1 MSMKKLLGIAAVLLV
16 VCAVAGAENLLKNPG
31 FEDEL
36 GPDNWAPAWGTFS
49 RETWNTPPEGVS
61 AAYLRGNWCG
71 AGDGGGV
78 IQLVPALPETVYSVS
93 ASFYVDNGFTTASKA
108 LKLEFFDEADRV
120 LEAFTNSLTRLE
132 DSKWTEESIT
142 AQSPAGTKRMQVVFE
157 ATGVG
162 GEGTIGADNFVLEEK
177 K

>member
-1 MSMKKLLGIAAVLLV
+1 MLMKKLLSVAVVLLGLCV
-16 VCAVAGAENLLKNPG
+16 VASAENLLKNPG

-49 RETWNTPPEGVS
+49 RETWNTPPEGAY
-61 AAYLRGNWCG
+61 AAYLRGTWCG

-78 IQLVPALPETVYSVS
+78 IQSVPALPGTVYSVS
-93 ASFYVDNGFTTASKA
+93 ASFYLDNGFTAASQV
-108 LKLEFFDEADRV
+108 LKLEFFDDAGKV
-120 LEAFTNSLTRLE
+120 LEAFTNTLTGLA
-132 DSKWTEESIT
+132 DSKWTEKSIS
-142 AQSPAGTKRMQVVFE
+142 AESPAGAKKVQVVFE

>member
-1 MSMKKLLGIAAVLLV
+1 MKMLIAIAAVVLGVCV
-16 VCAVAGAENLLKNPG
+16 VSDAQNLLKNPG
-31 FEDEL
+31 FEEEL

-49 RETWNTPPEGVS
+49 RETWNTPPEGTS
-61 AAYLRGNWCG
+61 AAYLRGTWCG

-78 IQLVPALPETVYSVS
+78 IQSVPAAPGSVYAVS
-93 ASFYVDNGFTTASKA
+93 ASFYVDNGFTAASEV
-108 LKLEFFDEADRV
+108 LKLEFFDSSDKV
-120 LEAFTNSLTRLE
+120 IEAFTNSLTDLT
-132 DSKWTEESIT
+132 DGKWTEKSLS
-142 AQSPAGTKRMQVVFE
+142 AQSPAGTKRVQVVFE

>member
-1 MSMKKLLGIAAVLLV
+1 MKKLLGFAVVLLGLCV
-16 VCAVAGAENLLKNPG
+16 VARAENLLKNPG
-31 FEDEL
+31 FEEEL
-36 GPDNWAPAWGTFS
+36 TGENWAPVWGTFS
-49 RETWNTPPEGVS
+49 RETWNTPPEGTS
-61 AAYLRGNWCG
+61 AAYLRGTWCG

-78 IQLVPALPETVYSVS
+78 IQSVPAVPGTVYAVS
-93 ASFYVDNGFTTASKA
+93 ASFYLDNGFTAASQV
-108 LKLEFFDEADRV
+108 LKLEFFDNAGKV
-120 LEAFTNSLTRLE
+120 LEAFTNSLTGLV
-132 DSKWTEESIT
+132 DKKWTEESIT